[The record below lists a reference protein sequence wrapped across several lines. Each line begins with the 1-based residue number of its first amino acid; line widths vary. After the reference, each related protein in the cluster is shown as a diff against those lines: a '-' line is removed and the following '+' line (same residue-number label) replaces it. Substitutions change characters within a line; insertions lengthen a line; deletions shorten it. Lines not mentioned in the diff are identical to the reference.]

1 MMCQHH
7 PIAKAT
13 AVAALLL
20 ATAGPAFAQTTD
32 QDRHQRGEAMI
43 RTLNA
48 GESQATLEGLRRE
61 FPFLADAITGYAIGD
76 VWARPVLDHRA
87 RQIAAVSAYAA
98 LGNRTFM
105 KIHAGYALNLGVSE
119 DDLKEVVSLTTVHA
133 VFPRA
138 IEAAQTLSELFEE
151 RRKAT
156 GGQP

>member
-1 MMCQHH
+1 MCQHH

-20 ATAGPAFAQTTD
+20 ATAGP
-32 QDRHQRGEAMI
+32 
-43 RTLNA
+43 
-48 GESQATLEGLRRE
+48 
-61 FPFLADAITGYAIGD
+61 AITGYAIGD

-87 RQIAAVSAYAA
+87 RQIAAVSAFAA

-119 DDLKEVVSLTTVHA
+119 DDLKEVVYLTTVHA
-133 VFPRA
+133 GFPRA

>member
-1 MMCQHH
+1 MCQHN

-13 AVAALLL
+13 AVAALIV
-20 ATAGPAFAQTTD
+20 AIAGPAFAQTTD
-32 QDRHQRGEAMI
+32 TDRHQRGEAMI

-61 FPFLADAITGYAIGD
+61 FPFLADVITGYAIGD

-87 RQIAAVSAYAA
+87 RQIAAVSAFAA
-98 LGNRTFM
+98 LGNRVFM

-119 DDLKEVVSLTTVHA
+119 DELKEVVYLTTVHA
-133 VFPRA
+133 GFPRA

-151 RRKAT
+151 RRKAA